1 MPRPNPEPTPR
12 RWGRRSLTCSVIP
25 QQRVLSER
33 REIDAHT
40 TGSNLAAQKGMSV
53 RHLTAHG
60 AETEQIGAI
69 AAQALSEIHA
79 WTDGDAILLVMRV
92 DSESVSGRIDPPLTA
107 IQRMVSASV
116 HRRTGVTL
124 RTAGTNVDAQR
135 GLVVLAFERL
145 RTRSD
150 QEGAGHVP
158 ADPTLGAG

>member
-1 MPRPNPEPTPR
+1 M
-12 RWGRRSLTCSVIP
+12 
-25 QQRVLSER
+25 
-33 REIDAHT
+33 
-40 TGSNLAAQKGMSV
+40 
-53 RHLTAHG
+53 RHLTAHS

-69 AAQALSEIHA
+69 AAQSLSDIHAALYGEPPQATRA

-92 DSESVSGRIDPPLTA
+92 SPESVTDRSDPPLTA

-145 RTRSD
+145 RSRSD
-150 QEGAGHVP
+150 QEGAGQVP
-158 ADPTLGAG
+158 AGPALGAG